1 MKPQPMFIQLP
12 TDESVA
18 TNFPQQL
25 ISLSLF
31 NQSLFALERS
41 YVLNKRQSQAD
52 ITLSS
57 LD

>member
-25 ISLSLF
+25 ISLF